1 MHSTPSP
8 VGMTIEL
15 QALTSL
21 RNLPAIRATVL
32 GAEKF
37 HPFTLKVKRV
47 NTRMGNHGT
56 DPSHAWVA
64 SGENNISTEPIHKG
78 HRCPRA
84 VESK

>member
-1 MHSTPSP
+1 MSPFLFHS
-8 VGMTIEL
+8 
-15 QALTSL
+15 
-21 RNLPAIRATVL
+21 L

-56 DPSHAWVA
+56 DPPHAWVA

-78 HRCPRA
+78 HRYKFTQGTLVRWKA
-84 VESK
+84 VGREP